1 MKITCNQKEIFASL
15 AIVNRAVPAKPTHPV
30 LANVLMV
37 ANTET
42 NQVSFTAFDLSLG
55 IHTIIAAKVEVSGS
69 VAIPASLLLNIVS
82 KLPDGY
88 VDIELT
94 NDDESFSVNIKTK
107 SGKYEI
113 RALSAD
119 EYPELPSISGDSIL
133 IPTSTLLEGLRGV
146 LFSTSQ
152 DETKQILT
160 GVHLKVRQN
169 TFEFAATD
177 GHRLSI
183 IEVINDEFDTQDLD
197 VTIPARTLRELE
209 KMLSVNKE
217 SDTSAK
223 LTIEDGQV
231 DFEWLGY
238 KMTSRT
244 LEGQYPMYRQLLPK
258 QFDKIVTLDRKVLIS
273 ALDRISVL
281 ADQKNNIV
289 KVSIDADNSQLI
301 LSCEA
306 QETGY
311 GHELMPA
318 TIQGSSIDIAFNVK
332 YLMEGLKTLP
342 SSEIQMHL
350 NAELTPVIFTPL
362 GGLKMIY
369 LAMPVQIR
377 N

>member
-1 MKITCNQKEIFASL
+1 MKITCNQKELVASL
-15 AIVNRAVPAKPTHPV
+15 AIVNRAVPTKPTHPV

-37 ANTET
+37 ADVET

-55 IHTIIAAKVEVSGS
+55 IHTTIDAKVENGGS
-69 VAIPASLLLNIVS
+69 VAIPSSLLLNIVS

-88 VDIELT
+88 VDIELVS
-94 NDDESFSVNIKTK
+94 DVESFSVNIKTK

-119 EYPELPSISGDSIL
+119 EYPELPSISGNSIL
-133 IPTSTLLEGLRGV
+133 IPSTTLLEGLRGV

-152 DETKQILT
+152 DETRQILT

-169 TFEFAATD
+169 TFDFAATD

-183 IEVINDEFDTQDLD
+183 VEITNDEFDTQDLD
-197 VTIPARTLRELE
+197 VTIPAKSLKELE
-209 KMLSVNKE
+209 KMLSVNKD
-217 SDTSAK
+217 SDTSVK

-231 DFEWLGY
+231 DFEWLGC
-238 KMTSRT
+238 KLTSRT

-258 QFDKIVTLDRKVLIS
+258 QFDKVVTLDRKVLIS

-281 ADQKNNIV
+281 ADQKSNIV
-289 KVSIDADNSQLI
+289 KVSIDADDSRLV

-318 TIQGSSIDIAFNVK
+318 TIQGNSIDIAFNVK
-332 YLMEGLKTLP
+332 YLMEGLKALP
-342 SSEIQMHL
+342 SSEIQMLL

-369 LAMPVQIR
+369 LAMPVQLR
-377 N
+377 S